1 MFRQPIAI
9 GALVKK
15 NMYTNLRDVYLYG
28 IVLGHIFAEPYEA
41 DWRVSV
47 YWFKTVG
54 PAIRKVPYTQSEF
67 VSMLHSVGLE

>member
-1 MFRQPIAI
+1 MLRQPIAK
-9 GALVKK
+9 GTLVKK
-15 NMYTNLRDVYLYG
+15 TMYTNLRDVHLYG

-41 DWRVSV
+41 DWRVNV

-54 PAIRKVPYTQSEF
+54 PTIRKVPYTQSEF